1 MEKEWYKSKMVWLNI
16 LSLVAFVVIFV
27 TGQAIDVGEQD
38 TIAAAIVAI
47 VNIVLRFKTN
57 TAVTK

>member
-1 MEKEWYKSKMVWLNI
+1 MVWLNI

>member
-27 TGQAIDVGEQD
+27 TGKTIDVGEQD

-47 VNIVLRFKTN
+47 VNIILRFKTN